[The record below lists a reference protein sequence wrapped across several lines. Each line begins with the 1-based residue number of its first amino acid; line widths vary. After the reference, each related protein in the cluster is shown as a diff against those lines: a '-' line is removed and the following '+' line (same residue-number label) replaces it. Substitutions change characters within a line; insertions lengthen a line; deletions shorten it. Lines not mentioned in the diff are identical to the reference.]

1 MFLQLYFIFHSV
13 AVYHTV
19 IMAVWCVI
27 VSINHYHRDPP
38 QTSCNELWILLPVS
52 SATHRSTT
60 AACLFCGMKSCTG
73 SMSSTG
79 CATSWQYWH
88 TVRYMGLLHSTWQAS
103 SRRRQRSLDVSTCD
117 LLLNRNW
124 SFHGAV
130 RRRLAVE
137 RFQWQVRQCG
147 MHYQTV
153 WEIQSWLRHFQ
164 ASFEDLLLHV
174 ILDVSHVQLI
184 RDFLV
189 MRYINVRFTYLL
201 TYLSI

>member
-117 LLLNRNW
+117 LLLNRNCCSTVPSEDVW
-124 SFHGAV
+124 LSSVFSGKSVSVECITRQSERSRADLDIF
-130 RRRLAVE
+130 RRHLKTY
-137 RFQWQVRQCG
+137 F
-147 MHYQTV
+147 
-153 WEIQSWLRHFQ
+153 
-164 ASFEDLLLHV
+164 
-174 ILDVSHVQLI
+174 
-184 RDFLV
+184 
-189 MRYINVRFTYLL
+189 FTLY
-201 TYLSI
+201 